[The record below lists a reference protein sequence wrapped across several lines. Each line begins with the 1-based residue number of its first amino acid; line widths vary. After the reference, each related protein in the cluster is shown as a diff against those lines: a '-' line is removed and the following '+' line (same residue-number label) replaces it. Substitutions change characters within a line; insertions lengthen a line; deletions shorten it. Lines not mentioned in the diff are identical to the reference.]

1 MINTL
6 EDLLKNKARRMK
18 LAVVACQDEDVIESV
33 IESANLG
40 ITQPILIGDKEMT
53 MKIVQKMG
61 MSIEGFEF
69 IDEPDLI
76 KSAELGV
83 RMVSEGNADFIMK
96 GLVDTSILMKAV
108 LNKEW
113 GLRTQSLISHVMVY
127 EVSTYHKLLYLTDG
141 GMNLEPNYEDKI
153 KILDNAILVT
163 KAMGV
168 GEVKVAVLA
177 AKEKV
182 NPKMIATVDADKLKV
197 YSNEGGFGK
206 EVTVEGPLAL
216 DLALSKEAAS
226 KKGMENLVVGDA
238 DILLVPN
245 IEMGNGIGKA
255 ITYLAG
261 GIGAGVIMGAKVPV
275 VLVSRAD
282 DKKTKLYSIALGNMV
297 SKYLRENNL

>member
-6 EDLLKNKARRMK
+6 EDLLKNKARKMK

-40 ITQPILIGDKEMT
+40 ITEPILIGDKEMT
-53 MKIVQKMG
+53 LKIARDLG
-61 MSIEGFEF
+61 ISIEGFEF
-69 IDEPDLI
+69 INEPDLI

-83 RMVSEGNADFIMK
+83 RMVSEKKADFIMK

-113 GLRTQSLISHVMVY
+113 GLRTDSLISHVMVY

-141 GMNLEPNYEDKI
+141 GMNLEPNYDDKI
-153 KILDNAILVT
+153 KILDNAILVAR
-163 KAMGV
+163 AMGLD
-168 GEVKVAVLA
+168 EVKVAVLA

-182 NPKMIATVDADKLKV
+182 NPKMIATVDGDKLKT
-197 YSNEGGFGK
+197 YSLEGGFG
-206 EVTVEGPLAL
+206 EGVLVEGPLAL
-216 DLALSKEAAS
+216 DLALSKDAAS
-226 KKGMENLVVGDA
+226 KKGMDNPVVGDA

-255 ITYLAG
+255 ITYLANG
-261 GIGAGVIMGAKVPV
+261 TGAGVIMGARVPV

-297 SKYLRENNL
+297 SKYLAEKK